1 MTARVLVVDDSLPN
15 RADDGLQADERD
27 VAEQVADEKAAENH
41 IDPLLRESAHVLA
54 DALGLLAGNQRL
66 ATQVLPETRQAT
78 LWAD

>member
-1 MTARVLVVDDSLPN
+1 
-15 RADDGLQADERD
+15 
-27 VAEQVADEKAAENH
+27 VADEKAAENH

-66 ATQVLPETRQAT
+66 ATQVLPESRQAT